1 MTTRLIAITGPLQG
15 SSYELG
21 DTEITI
27 GRSSE
32 NQIRIEDHRVS
43 RQHCSVRR
51 ESDQFRV
58 VDLQSHNGVLVNG
71 ARVDERLIENG
82 DRIQIGGSTFLFS
95 SGEETPPLAGI
106 CLEDTTES
114 ANSTMFS
121 AESSAKRSEARP
133 GVIAFLLKI
142 TAALS
147 VARTVPSVRDAS
159 ARGILEGLLLE
170 LLFEVI
176 PAERGAVVLIDSGS
190 SEPSV
195 AYTRERGDGRPGLV
209 RVSRTVV
216 RRVLE
221 QRSGLLMNFGLSSTV
236 SKDVESA
243 VKGESWANDS
253 GCASVLAAPLLVS
266 DWDDFDQRSPT
277 RALGVIYLQS
287 DSTPFQ
293 ESHLELITEVSVVA
307 SVAFENA
314 LYLEGLRKENE
325 LLQTAV
331 SLEHNMIG
339 NSAPMRELCAKI
351 TRVAKTDSTVL
362 IMGESGTGKE
372 LVARA
377 LHEDSPRAAKRFVA
391 INCAALTETLLE
403 SELFGH
409 EKGSFT
415 GATGQKLGKLEMA
428 EKGTVFLDEIG
439 EMPLHL
445 QAKVL
450 RVLQE
455 REFERVGGTRT
466 LKLNIRVLAAT
477 NRDLLAEVRAG
488 RFREDLYYRL
498 AVVTLRTPAL
508 RERGDDILML
518 ARNFAA
524 RHSAICKR
532 RFAGFTPKV
541 ERLLC
546 SYDWPGNVRELE
558 NAVERAVVLGSGERI
573 REEDLPESL
582 FEAVGPDPEESSESL
597 QSIVYASKQKAV
609 ANALAQS
616 GGSVTKAAKLL
627 GVNGNYLHRLIN
639 NLKLR

>member
-1 MTTRLIAITGPLQG
+1 MTTRLIALTGPLQG
-15 SSYELG
+15 TSYELG
-21 DTEITI
+21 DTDVTI
-27 GRSSE
+27 GRSHQ
-32 NQIRIEDHRVS
+32 NQICISDYKVS
-43 RQHCSVRR
+43 RQHCSIRCEGDR
-51 ESDQFRV
+51 FRV
-58 VDLQSHNGVLVNG
+58 IDLQSHNGVLVNG
-71 ARVDERLIENG
+71 TRVVEQSIESG
-82 DRIQIGGSTFLFS
+82 DRIEIGGYIFLFS
-95 SGEETPPLAGI
+95 RGEEQSPRVSGI
-106 CLEDTTES
+106 YLEDAIESTHSTTR
-114 ANSTMFS
+114 S
-121 AESSAKRSEARP
+121 AERPAARS
-133 GVIAFLLKI
+133 GVIEFLLKI

-147 VARTVPSVRDAS
+147 VARTVPSVSDRS

-176 PAERGAVVLIDSGS
+176 PAERGAVVITESGS
-190 SEPSV
+190 SEPSAV
-195 AYTRERGDGRPGLV
+195 FTRERGDGKPGPV

-216 RRVLE
+216 RQVLE
-221 QRSGLLMNFGLSSTV
+221 QRSGLLMNLGPSSTM
-236 SKDVESA
+236 SKDLESVA
-243 VKGESWANDS
+243 GIQGCASDS
-253 GCASVLAAPLLVS
+253 GRASVLAAPLLVS
-266 DWDDFDQRSPT
+266 DWDDVAPHSPA

-287 DSTPFQ
+287 GSASFD

-314 LYLEGLRKENE
+314 LYMETLRKENE
-325 LLQTAV
+325 LLQAAV
-331 SLEHNMIG
+331 RQEHHMIG
-339 NSAPMRELCAKI
+339 HSAPMRELSAKI
-351 TRVAKTDSTVL
+351 TKVAKTDSTVL

-377 LHEDSPRAAKRFVA
+377 IHEDSPRAAKRFVA

-428 EKGTVFLDEIG
+428 ENGTVFLDEIG

-477 NRDLLAEVRAG
+477 NRDLLSEVHAG

-498 AVVTLRTPAL
+498 AVVTLRIPSL
-508 RERGDDILML
+508 RERGDDILIL
-518 ARNFAA
+518 ARHFAA
-524 RHSAICKR
+524 RHSAICNRK
-532 RFAGFTPKV
+532 FAGFTPKV
-541 ERLLC
+541 ERLMS

-558 NAVERAVVLGSGERI
+558 NAVERAIVLGSGGRI

-582 FEAVGPDPEESSESL
+582 FEAVGPDAEESGESL
-597 QSIVYASKQKAV
+597 QSIVHASKHKAV

-616 GGSVTKAAKLL
+616 GGSVTGAAKLL
-627 GVNGNYLHRLIN
+627 GVNSNYLHRLMN